1 MHIVILTVIATFVMQ
16 QDVIVVSYPSDF
28 YHKTKVLA
36 TSRVALKQQ
45 GIVGLSQAP
54 CLKGLLT
61 SLPLILQEQY
71 LYEKVNNLL
80 NGLP

>member
-1 MHIVILTVIATFVMQ
+1 VLDISFTFVVTMK
-16 QDVIVVSYPSDF
+16 DVMVVTCGSDF

-45 GIVGLSQAP
+45 GIVGLSQAS

-61 SLPLILQEQY
+61 NLPLILQEQY
-71 LYEKVNNLL
+71 IYEKVSFIHH
-80 NGLP
+80 